1 MPADGTAGQ
10 MHAAGQAVAR
20 VNGKSPDVPA
30 AAGRKGFKAELDA
43 LRDRMRG
50 LGFGYDEIAA
60 EIGRRYRA
68 RPREAYRLAWGWT
81 LEQAAARFNDR
92 AARAEA
98 DPQAR
103 ASLTGSRLSE
113 WEHWPRT
120 GRKPS
125 VYALVMLAEIYET
138 GVRHAAPRPAG
149 QQRMTRAPAA
159 ADHEHP
165 LRRARR
171 KRGLTLTALAG
182 LAGLSESFLSMVE
195 TGQRP
200 LRRRDHVN
208 ALALA
213 LRVAPA
219 EIAPAVIPGLDEW
232 APAPPP
238 ARAFPPAGDDI
249 TVARHRELAGRLIG
263 YVISGDTCA
272 AGAWLRRMARD
283 PDVNPWLLLD
293 QLTMAGHAVA
303 GPGVR
308 PVRGQGARE
317 FRRQRRTGAGWVTG
331 Q

>member
-138 GVRHAAPRPAG
+138 GVLCLLDL
-149 QQRMTRAPAA
+149 
-159 ADHEHP
+159 ADHESLP
-165 LRRARR
+165 QQDRLVLLRRPRAETPFGEKVVALMEARGLSAAETARR
-171 KRGLTLTALAG
+171 VSCSAGYLCNVIHGRKRPSARVAARLDDLLEAGGELVTLAATAEIVTGDDEPATPDHPRGPARQTPAALAG
-182 LAGLSESFLSMVE
+182 GLSLSLPYVPGRLVIE
-195 TGQRP
+195 ITEPSASAGEIASGTAYPDPVTGP
-200 LRRRDHVN
+200 LAVVQDMPRHGRRDS
-208 ALALA
+208 
-213 LRVAPA
+213 
-219 EIAPAVIPGLDEW
+219 
-232 APAPPP
+232 
-238 ARAFPPAGDDI
+238 
-249 TVARHRELAGRLIG
+249 
-263 YVISGDTCA
+263 SG
-272 AGAWLRRMARD
+272 
-283 PDVNPWLLLD
+283 
-293 QLTMAGHAVA
+293 
-303 GPGVR
+303 
-308 PVRGQGARE
+308 
-317 FRRQRRTGAGWVTG
+317 
-331 Q
+331 